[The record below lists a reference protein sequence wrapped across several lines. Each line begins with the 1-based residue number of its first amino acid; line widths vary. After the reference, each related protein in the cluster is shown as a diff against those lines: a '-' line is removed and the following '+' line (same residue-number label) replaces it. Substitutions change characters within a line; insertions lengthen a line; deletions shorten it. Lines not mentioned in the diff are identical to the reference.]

1 MKRRTLAARTALRCA
16 GLGALLAVAGCAGG
30 DSVERPTSGFGTV
43 ALALQGTFPDVKR
56 FRVRIYD
63 AAVTEPTQREK
74 FLPAKCD
81 PYLDSTGKPRNK
93 LTISQLKVG
102 TYSLLVE
109 LFADDA
115 CTALRYRAYRGGL
128 KIQETTNQA
137 AVDRPYYVQPYEIGK
152 FTGLAGVF
160 SGLLTEAAKKV
171 CSSDADCKGVHV
183 NATCTPALKC
193 TVDHMYPLNGG
204 DRRAFGRALALGDG
218 RVLLAGGFT
227 ALKDGIWTATKDRA
241 ELYDP
246 STGLFRAQP
255 VANAGFAVGLAE
267 SVTLGASAVA
277 VVGGGAGLRF
287 ELGGGKLTA
296 ALDAKGC
303 VGTAAQCAVSRLVAR
318 WDLKDAKEGRSDT
331 FLQAAP
337 LAFPAVARVKTK
349 DGERLLIA
357 GGAPIPLSKTGSQRT
372 GSAVLCKLDGTSVDC
387 SGDVPA
393 MAVPRAR
400 AATACIQPNAD
411 GTCAKLLL
419 LGGRTGKGGPGGPT
433 GIGALAEVFDADT
446 GKFTEPA
453 YKGTKPEILHGGDL
467 LQLGGGAWLL
477 AGATQKALW
486 LDGNDVDG
494 VVDAEPAGLL
504 RVAVTVAGA
513 DVTLDFAPVD
523 LGAFKG
529 TDGGL
534 RALTAGVALA
544 DGSAIVIGG
553 IGKDLK
559 PIKDAILVGA
569 NGSARGRIDLG
580 VARFGASAVR
590 IPGRGPTGGCVMLAG
605 GFSLVDGVLQP
616 QNHVEVYCP
625 N

>member
-1 MKRRTLAARTALRCA
+1 MHWTHSLTKTVLRGGAIVRAGVA
-16 GLGALLAVAGCAGG
+16 GLGLALLACAP
-30 DSVERPTSGFGTV
+30 SVEPDRIPTGFGTV
-43 ALALQGTFPDVKR
+43 EVALQGTLPDVKR

-63 AAVTEPTQREK
+63 TAVTEPTQREK

-81 PYLDSTGKPRNK
+81 PYFEASGKPRNK

-109 LFADDA
+109 LFADDG

-128 KIQETTNQA
+128 KIQEATNQA
-137 AVDRPYYVQPYEIGK
+137 ALDRPYYVQPYEIGK

-160 SGLLTEAAKKV
+160 DGLLTEAAKKL

-267 SVTLGASAVA
+267 SVTLAQSALA

-287 ELGGGKLTA
+287 ELGGGKLRA
-296 ALDAKGC
+296 ELDAKGC
-303 VGTAAQCAVSRLVAR
+303 GVGTGAQCVMSKLVAR
-318 WDLKDAKEGRSDT
+318 WDLKDAKEGRADT

-337 LAFPAVARVKTK
+337 LAFPAVGRMKTK

-372 GSAVLCKLDGTSVDC
+372 GSAVLCKLDGASVGC

-419 LGGRTGKGGPGGPT
+419 LGGRTGKG
-433 GIGALAEVFDADT
+433 ALAEVFDADA

-453 YKGTKPEILHGGDL
+453 YKGAKPELLHGGEL
-467 LQLGGGAWLL
+467 LRLGGTAWLL
-477 AGATQKALW
+477 AGATKIALW
-486 LDGNDVDG
+486 LDGNEVNG
-494 VVDAEPAGLL
+494 VVDAEPIGLL
-504 RVAVTVAGA
+504 RIVVTVAGA
-513 DVTLDFAPVD
+513 DVTLEFAPVD

-529 TDGGL
+529 ADGGQ
-534 RALTAGVALA
+534 RALTTGVALG

-553 IGKDLK
+553 LGKDLK
-559 PIKDAILVGA
+559 PIKDAMVVGA
-569 NGSARGRIDLG
+569 DGTVRGRIDLG
-580 VARFGASAVR
+580 VARFGGSAVR
-590 IPGRGPTGGCVMLAG
+590 IPGRGPTGGCVMLTG
-605 GFSLVDGVLQP
+605 GFGLVDGVLQP